1 MAPPIPAGRISLLTA
16 RRIPRFGA
24 PPETARFECAR
35 LRGDAWSETPDDPPR
50 DIGRLGPLGAYP
62 LSTPLRPFDQE
73 TSEDNI
79 MGIDSFTLSAATVV
93 LAVRVFFFATLC
105 CGKPI

>member
-1 MAPPIPAGRISLLTA
+1 
-16 RRIPRFGA
+16 
-24 PPETARFECAR
+24 
-35 LRGDAWSETPDDPPR
+35 
-50 DIGRLGPLGAYP
+50 
-62 LSTPLRPFDQE
+62 
-73 TSEDNI
+73 